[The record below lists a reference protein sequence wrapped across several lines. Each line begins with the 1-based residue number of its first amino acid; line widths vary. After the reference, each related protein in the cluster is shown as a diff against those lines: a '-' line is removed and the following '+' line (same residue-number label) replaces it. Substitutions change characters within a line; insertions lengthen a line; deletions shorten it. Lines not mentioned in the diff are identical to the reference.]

1 MQLVIQKKNFVKG
14 VMMNTC
20 RRFSENDVED
30 PDDARNKVTDKRS
43 SKHSNNGWGSVHQ
56 CDRLCWWKLSRKVIL
71 GGDQNSAE
79 EEKKRHDLALEKY
92 QAAYEKYQEYR
103 IKLLGWIATY
113 YRVKEKAKY
122 NFVDTD
128 YAMKLYN
135 NQDLDLRE
143 PKLSD
148 FYKPSTSQK
157 QGEMIYV
164 GGIALAL

>member
-1 MQLVIQKKNFVKG
+1 
-14 VMMNTC
+14 MNTC
-20 RRFSENDVED
+20 HRFSENAVED
-30 PDDARNKVTDKRS
+30 PDDARNKVTDKQS

-56 CDRLCWWKLSRKVIL
+56 
-71 GGDQNSAE
+71 
-79 EEKKRHDLALEKY
+79 
-92 QAAYEKYQEYR
+92 KYQEYR
-103 IKLLGWIATY
+103 TKLLGWIATY

-164 GGIALAL
+164 GGMALALALGLATTRFL

>member
-1 MQLVIQKKNFVKG
+1 
-14 VMMNTC
+14 MMNTC
-20 RRFSENDVED
+20 HQFSENAVED
-30 PDDARNKVTDKRS
+30 PDDARNKVTDKQS

-56 CDRLCWWKLSRKVIL
+56 
-71 GGDQNSAE
+71 
-79 EEKKRHDLALEKY
+79 
-92 QAAYEKYQEYR
+92 KYQEYR
-103 IKLLGWIATY
+103 TKLLGWIATY

-164 GGIALAL
+164 GGMALALGLATTRFL